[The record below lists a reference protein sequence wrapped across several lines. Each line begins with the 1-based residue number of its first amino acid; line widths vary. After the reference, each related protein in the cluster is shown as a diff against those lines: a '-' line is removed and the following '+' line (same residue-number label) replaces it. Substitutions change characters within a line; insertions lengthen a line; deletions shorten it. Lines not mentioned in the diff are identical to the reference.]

1 MHKAWGGVTVAE
13 HRKSTWILH
22 LYGVAAHNY
31 MHTNG
36 NELYDEWQHC
46 NIYQQY
52 TSKLTA
58 SIYSSDTVDWVLR
71 KASSVKKTYSGTK
84 ALNVCQL
91 NKV

>member
-1 MHKAWGGVTVAE
+1 MHKACEPNEKLGCVTVAE
-13 HRKSTWILH
+13 HRKSTWILY
-22 LYGVAAHNY
+22 LYGVAALNY

-58 SIYSSDTVDWVLR
+58 SIYSSDTVD
-71 KASSVKKTYSGTK
+71 
-84 ALNVCQL
+84 
-91 NKV
+91 